1 MPVTS
6 PAAALAGH
14 GLRQRTP
21 DPHIRGDLPAAASRG
36 TAPSRLQALIAA
48 CTEGRLFGVIGEPR
62 VNARKLNVALDTL
75 K

>member
-1 MPVTS
+1 MS
-6 PAAALAGH
+6 
-14 GLRQRTP
+14 
-21 DPHIRGDLPAAASRG
+21 GDLPAAASRG
-36 TAPSRLQALIAA
+36 MAPSRLQALIAA